1 MRKYLKGKS
10 GQAMTE
16 YVIIIC
22 IVAIAVLLV
31 VGVFGT
37 NVRNLF
43 QSANKSL
50 QTGQAQAATMQNS
63 GGGKDVRINDFND
76 GGGK

>member
-1 MRKYLKGKS
+1 MTKLQRKS

-22 IVAIAVLLV
+22 VVAIAALLV
-31 VGVFGT
+31 AGVFGT
-37 NVRNLF
+37 NIRNLF
-43 QSANKSL
+43 KSANTSM
-50 QTGQAQAATMQNS
+50 TAGQASSATIQDE

-76 GGGK
+76 